1 MATRSDRKATLQL
14 NNNEKP
20 TMLRVS
26 LPTRITEPEL
36 AKLTD
41 YIVKSVVR
49 PHTGCTCLSGT
60 INVLFEST
68 FADAV
73 QVEV

>member
-1 MATRSDRKATLQL
+1 MDARKATLQL
-14 NNNEKP
+14 NNHEKP

-26 LPTRITEPEL
+26 LPPRITEPEL
-36 AKLTD
+36 AKLTNH
-41 YIVKSVVR
+41 IVKNIVF

-60 INVLFEST
+60 INVLIEST
-68 FADAV
+68 FHDAV

>member
-1 MATRSDRKATLQL
+1 MASQARTATLHL
-14 NNNEKP
+14 NDKEKP

-26 LPTRITEPEL
+26 LPPKITEKEL
-36 AKLTD
+36 ARLND
-41 YIVKSVVR
+41 HIVQKIVF

-60 INVLFEST
+60 INVLMESV
-68 FADAV
+68 FQDAV